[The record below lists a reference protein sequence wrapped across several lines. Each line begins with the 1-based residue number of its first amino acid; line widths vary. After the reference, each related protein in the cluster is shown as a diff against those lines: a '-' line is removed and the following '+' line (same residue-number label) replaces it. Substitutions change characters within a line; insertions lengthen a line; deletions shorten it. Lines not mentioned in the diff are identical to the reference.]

1 MTSPILNTLPIH
13 ESWAPIIKS
22 SLTKHEKDI
31 KKIET
36 LMQEN
41 KVFPYPEN
49 IFNAF
54 NMTPLNKVK
63 IVITGQDPYFNLV
76 TTKDGNI
83 PQAMGLSFSVNKSVT
98 PPPSLKN
105 MYDNLK
111 RFGHI
116 NNIPKDGDLT
126 KWASQ
131 GCLLLNTS
139 LTVNSGMPN
148 SHETHW
154 RKFTDDI
161 IKYIS
166 DNCDNV
172 VFFLWGGPSLKKLS
186 LIDQTKH
193 KISIS
198 SHPSPLSVKSKLKT
212 YESFYNTDHF
222 GIANEYLT
230 SVNKEK
236 IDWNL

>member
-1 MTSPILNTLPIH
+1 MTTPILSTLPIH
-13 ESWAPIIKS
+13 ESWVPIIKS

-83 PQAMGLSFSVNKSVT
+83 PQAMGLSFSVNQSVT

-105 MYDNLK
+105 METSQN
-111 RFGHI
+111 G
-116 NNIPKDGDLT
+116 PVKDV
-126 KWASQ
+126 
-131 GCLLLNTS
+131 C
-139 LTVNSGMPN
+139 
-148 SHETHW
+148 
-154 RKFTDDI
+154 
-161 IKYIS
+161 Y
-166 DNCDNV
+166 
-172 VFFLWGGPSLKKLS
+172 
-186 LIDQTKH
+186 
-193 KISIS
+193 
-198 SHPSPLSVKSKLKT
+198 
-212 YESFYNTDHF
+212 
-222 GIANEYLT
+222 
-230 SVNKEK
+230 
-236 IDWNL
+236 